1 MKKLILLFVLI
12 WARWLPT
19 IAQAVTTDPAFPNGD
34 QEITIIFD
42 VSLAK
47 DAKAKGLLGKTSDVF
62 LWSGVGSTETGNA
75 FEFQPAGQTNFALP
89 FDKGKM
95 TSLGNDKWSIK
106 IKPRDYYAVPANIPI
121 KRLGVLLKN
130 GNGTAQTED
139 FFVTM
144 YDNKLNVAFVT
155 PKEKTIF
162 ADAGTTIP
170 VLAISSQKANL
181 DLSVNAASV
190 ATATNKDSLKYSL
203 KVGTVSGTFQVV
215 TITSKT
221 ATETATNDF
230 TVIVKPTSTTAA
242 LPTGVKDGINYIS
255 DTKVTLVLFAPKK
268 DFIYVIGDFNN
279 WQINPQYL
287 MKRTADGNR
296 YWLDIEGLTKGQE
309 YAFQYLV
316 NGTLPVGDPYCEKI
330 LDPNND
336 KFIPSSIYPN
346 LKKLPET
353 VKSIASVLQ
362 TGQTPYPW
370 KITNF
375 KRPAQDNLVVYEML
389 IRDFDKDSSYKNA
402 IDRISYFKNLGVN
415 CIELMPISE
424 FTNNNSWGYNP
435 TYFLAP
441 DKAYGTKDDLKK
453 FIDLCHENGIA
464 VVLDVVY
471 NQADYEFPYVK
482 MYWDGSQPSTDSPFF
497 NQQATHPFSV
507 FFDFNHESQA
517 TKSYVERAN
526 EFWIKEYKIDGYRF
540 DLAKG
545 FTQKPSIN
553 KSNPNDD
560 SIFRLFDQS
569 RVNIWKNYYD
579 KIRAYDKDAYVI
591 LELFSEDLEEQALT
605 DMGMM
610 VWGNQNGDAR
620 NALKSYS
627 SNWSRLSYKTRGFKN
642 PATIGYMESH
652 DEERLVFDVIKNG
665 KEPFSL
671 STVLERSKTA
681 AATLLTIPGPKM
693 IWQFGE
699 LGYDISI
706 DQNGRTGKKPIK
718 WEYFQDPERLKLY
731 KVYSEL
737 IKLKTSQEIFK
748 TTDFQADLGGIVKK
762 MTLNGTSTKLVSIS
776 NFDAIERLVSD
787 MFPSAGRWYDYFTG
801 TELNVSDLNAK
812 YVLKAGEFHI
822 FTTNQLPKP
831 EAGLVPWNVA
841 DLSKILSNEEEIVEE
856 IKLYP
861 NPSKENIQI
870 EIPAFSKGLFLL
882 KINNLTGRMVSE
894 FEMRG
899 GQKSYSIDIKN
910 LPEGTYFLNAE
921 QGDKRFVKKFVKL

>member
-1 MKKLILLFVLI
+1 MKKLILLIALI

-19 IAQAVTTDPAFPNGD
+19 IGQAVTTDPAFPNGD

-42 VSLAK
+42 LTLAK
-47 DAKAKGLLGKTSDVF
+47 DARAKGLLGKTSDVF
-62 LWSGVGSTETGNA
+62 LWSGAGTTDTGDA
-75 FEFQPAGQTNFALP
+75 FQFQPAGQTNFAAP
-89 FDKGKM
+89 YEKGKM
-95 TSLGNDKWSIK
+95 TSLGSDRWSIK
-106 IKPRDYYAVPANIPI
+106 MKPRDYYAVPANLII
-121 KRLGVLLKN
+121 KRLGVLLKS
-130 GNGTAQTED
+130 GNGAAQTED

-144 YDNKLNVAFVT
+144 YDSKLNVAFVA
-155 PKEKTIF
+155 PKEKNF
-162 ADAGTTIP
+162 YADAGSTIS
-170 VLAISSQKANL
+170 VVAVSSQKANL
-181 DLSVNAASV
+181 DLTIDGTSV

-203 KVGTVSGTFQVV
+203 KASGTSQVV

-279 WQINPQYL
+279 WQINPKYL

-316 NGTLPVGDPYCEKI
+316 NGILPVGDPYCEKI

-464 VVLDVVY
+464 VILDVVY

-482 MYWDGSQPSTDSPFF
+482 MYWDGAQPSPDSPFF

-517 TKSYVERAN
+517 TKNYVERAN

-545 FTQKPSIN
+545 FTQK
-553 KSNPNDD
+553 KTNDD
-560 SIFRLFDQS
+560 GQFRLYDQT
-569 RVNIWKNYYD
+569 RIDIWKNYYD

-591 LELFSEDLEEQALT
+591 LELFSEDLEEQTLT
-605 DMGMM
+605 DIGMM
-610 VWGNQNGDAR
+610 VWANQNGDAR
-620 NALKSYS
+620 NAVKGS
-627 SNWSRLSYKTRGFKN
+627 SSDFSRFSYKARGFKN
-642 PATIGYMESH
+642 AAAVGYMESH
-652 DEERLVFDVIKNG
+652 DEERIAFDAG
-665 KEPFSL
+665 KTITSL
-671 STVLERSKTA
+671 PQLMERSKATA
-681 AATLLTIPGPKM
+681 ATFLTIPGPKM

-699 LGYDISI
+699 LGYDVTIGGP
-706 DQNGRTGKKPIK
+706 NERTNKKPVK
-718 WEYFQDPERLKLY
+718 WEYFQDADRLKLY
-731 KVYSEL
+731 KVYAEI
-737 IKLKTSQEIFK
+737 IKLKTSQDIFK
-748 TTDFQADLGGIVKK
+748 TTDFKADLAGIVKK
-762 MTLNGTSTKLVSIS
+762 MTLKSSTNQLISIA
-776 NFDAIERLVSD
+776 NFALSERTIADV
-787 MFPSAGRWYDYFTG
+787 FPSLGKWYDYFTG
-801 TELNVSDLNAK
+801 EEINVTDFTRTYSFQG
-812 YVLKAGEFHI
+812 GEFHI
-822 FTTNQLPKP
+822 YTTNQLPKP
-831 EAGLVPWNVA
+831 EANLVPWKALNNT
-841 DLSKILSNEEEIVEE
+841 ILALENETEED

-861 NPSKENIQI
+861 NPSQEKIQV
-870 EIPAFSKGLFLL
+870 EIPAFTKGLFLL

-894 FEMRG
+894 FEIRG

-921 QGDKRFVKKFVKL
+921 QGDKQFVKKFVKL